1 VNASPTR
8 TSIETLRREE
18 SRAVPA
24 LDQARSRHVDSPA
37 SRGLGVRNLER
48 TAIDEI
54 VPTSK
59 LHDPT
64 RKTGWQL
71 ASIVGSR
78 AATFVECDV
87 DLRSRP
93 ARRSAEQRE
102 FAQHG
107 NRIALQHRSRPGC
120 ERTEIEIEIGI
131 DIVPFRFRIGNRLVD
146 ECPTTSAPNVCEP
159 IENRERARRHAKFL
173 KAPIEDEPSPRI
185 GKTVSE
191 HAM

>member
-1 VNASPTR
+1 VNASRTR
-8 TSIETLRREE
+8 TSIETLRRKE

-24 LDQARSRHVDSPA
+24 LDQARSRHVDSRA

-64 RKTGWQL
+64 RKSGWQL

-87 DLRSRP
+87 DLRPRA
-93 ARRSAEQRE
+93 ARRSAKQRE

-107 NRIALQHRSRPGC
+107 NRIALQHRSRPGR
-120 ERTEIEIEIGI
+120 ERTEIDIGI
-131 DIVPFRFRIGNRLVD
+131 DIVPFRFRIDNRLVD
-146 ECPTTSAPNVCEP
+146 ECPTTSAPNVCKP

-173 KAPIEDEPSPRI
+173 KTPIEDEPSPRI